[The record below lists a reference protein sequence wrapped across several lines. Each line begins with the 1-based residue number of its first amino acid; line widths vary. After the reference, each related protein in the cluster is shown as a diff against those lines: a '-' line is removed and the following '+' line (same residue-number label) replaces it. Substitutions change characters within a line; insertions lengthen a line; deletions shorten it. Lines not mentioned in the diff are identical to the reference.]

1 MSTRDPP
8 DHCLAFWVPSSP
20 SPTCH
25 CPTRSLSAIL
35 TLCLPTRVQLVR
47 CTNCM
52 IFTLIENL
60 IGYLTTSLQ
69 SCEIQLRSEHKF
81 AGVFNCNTCR
91 IYPSWHLPESCVCE
105 AVLIVW
111 SQAQVHQTSSEVV
124 LLFQT
129 SSTLEVKVNG
139 NVGWKKRGFGKQK
152 NCFELQADMSNHDL
166 IYSFEFPMRINLY
179 LLNIHT
185 HTCSNDFKC

>member
-1 MSTRDPP
+1 MYNCFDPNDLLQFCLSATSPFQCVFFSWLFRHLTPLTPMSTRDPP

-69 SCEIQLRSEHKF
+69 SCEIQLRLEHKF

-91 IYPSWHLPESCVCE
+91 IYPS
-105 AVLIVW
+105 
-111 SQAQVHQTSSEVV
+111 
-124 LLFQT
+124 
-129 SSTLEVKVNG
+129 
-139 NVGWKKRGFGKQK
+139 
-152 NCFELQADMSNHDL
+152 
-166 IYSFEFPMRINLY
+166 
-179 LLNIHT
+179 
-185 HTCSNDFKC
+185 